1 MQTRQITLPSPS
13 SWGISAFAGR
23 RPVIWGTL
31 IINTVDSNGR
41 LTGSINFRG
50 TPIPIQGIWNESS
63 RQISFSSPYARFTGS
78 ISVFD
83 DPSIRIRHLV
93 LQGALVMQP
102 PSIQAGE
109 PGTWIATT
117 QTCLTQPSSQGMP
130 ASTQLP
136 PVGVFVTSDFTG
148 NPC

>member
-1 MQTRQITLPSPS
+1 MQTRQATIPVPSR
-13 SWGISAFAGR
+13 WGINAYAGS

-31 IINTVDSNGR
+31 VISSVDANGR

-50 TPIPIQGIWNESS
+50 TPIPVQGHWNERS
-63 RQISFSSPYARFTGS
+63 RQIRFDSPYAHFTGTL
-78 ISVFD
+78 SVFD

-93 LQGALVMQP
+93 LNGTLLMKS

-109 PGTWIATT
+109 HGTWIATT
-117 QTCLTQPSSQGMP
+117 QLCLPQAYQGQPATAGM
-130 ASTQLP
+130 P
-136 PVGVFVTSDFTG
+136 PVGVFVTADFTS